1 MLLAI
6 DVGNTNMVVGVYDDK
21 DNLVH
26 TFRLQTDILKTEDE
40 YATLLFNCLYN
51 FKISYKDIKDVIIS
65 SVVAGINFILEKLFK
80 KYLDIDVIFVG
91 PNLKSGIAIKLD
103 QPKTLAADILV
114 GCVAANKKYDDDCLV
129 IDMGTATT
137 MVVVTKEKDFIG
149 GAILP
154 GVNSS
159 AESLANNA
167 SALPRINLDIP
178 KRVICND
185 TIECMQ
191 SGILYGYA
199 AMIDGMIT
207 KMTNE
212 FQKPLK
218 VVVTG
223 GLAKKITSL
232 LSCEVIV
239 DDNLILDG
247 LLYLYHKNKS

>member
-6 DVGNTNMVVGVYDDK
+6 DVGNTNMVIGLYDNDVLI
-21 DNLVH
+21 DN
-26 TFRLQTDILKTEDE
+26 FRLQTDILKTEDE
-40 YATLLFNCLYN
+40 YATLVFNCLAN
-51 FKISYKDIKDVIIS
+51 FNVDPKRINDVIIS

-80 KYLDIDVIFVG
+80 KYLNIDAIFVG

-103 QPKTLAADILV
+103 QPKSLAADILV
-114 GCVAANKKYDDDCLV
+114 GVVAANHKYPQDNCLV

-137 MVVVTKEKDFIG
+137 MVIVTKEKDFIG

-154 GVNSS
+154 GVNAS
-159 AESLANNA
+159 AESLASNA
-167 SALPRINLDIP
+167 SALPHINLDIP
-178 KRVICND
+178 NKVICRD

-199 AMIDGMIT
+199 SMIDGMID
-207 KMTNE
+207 KMSHE
-212 FQKPLK
+212 FEKPLR
-218 VVVTG
+218 VVITG
-223 GLAKKITSL
+223 GLAKKITTL
-232 LSCEVIV
+232 LKTDVVV